1 MVRKE
6 RGRKMKFN
14 EFKYERPNFE
24 KFSQEVTELLNQLEK
39 EESPEKFLELFN
51 QINIMRKHISTME
64 SISNVR
70 HTIDTSDEFYDKENQ
85 YWDQQGPL
93 YQVFEQRLAKITL
106 AKPYREELLKEI
118 PMTYFQLAEQDLKS
132 FDEKII
138 PLLQEENQLTSSYAK
153 LKASCKIDFD
163 GKELNL
169 SQIEAESENLDRE
182 HRKRAVEARVKWL
195 GEKESE
201 FDEIYHKLVQVRQKI
216 AEELGFENFIEL
228 GYYRMNR
235 LDYNEEMVATYRK
248 QVLEQLVPLAQKLYD
263 KQAGRLGENHLAYYD
278 LPIQFL
284 DGNPTPKGGEA
295 ELVEA
300 AKQMYHEMSPETKE
314 FIDVMINQE
323 LWDLTSKSN
332 KAGGGYCTLIA
343 DHKVPFIFS
352 NFNGTSGDV
361 DVLTHEAGHAFQ
373 VYSSRNIEV
382 PECLWPTLESCEIHS
397 MSMEFFAWPWM
408 DKFFK
413 EDTKKYYYTHLA
425 SAIQFIPYGI
435 LVDHYQH
442 EVYANPTWTTGQR
455 KECWRRL
462 EKQYTPWKDYTGYA
476 SLEGGSFWHKQSH
489 IFASPFYYIDYT
501 LAQVCALQFWTRLQK
516 QDPKAW
522 ADYLELCKM
531 GGTKSFVQL
540 VETAGLI
547 SPFKEGCLNQVAKT
561 VDEYLSSID
570 DSQL

>member
-323 LWDLTSKSN
+323 LWDLTSKPN